1 MITFS
6 APFNGGS
13 VITAYKV
20 TILSG
25 DGSTYLEDLNNC
37 DASTTDIMTNK
48 RCTIPFGD
56 LRADPFNLPWGSSV
70 YAKIA
75 AINLMGTSLDSV
87 AGNGAEITRVPD
99 PPINLVKNTL
109 VSNAVTI
116 GIQWDNG
123 LESGGVPVLDYRVW
137 YDQGTDTY
145 MILDYEISDTQY
157 VTTVPLTSGTYYT
170 FKVQSRNL
178 VGFSDLSEPLAVFA
192 AQMPDEPN
200 TPVTTTE
207 GLYVKISWNEPND

>member
-1 MITFS
+1 LITFS

-170 FKVQSRNL
+170 FKV
-178 VGFSDLSEPLAVFA
+178 
-192 AQMPDEPN
+192 
-200 TPVTTTE
+200 
-207 GLYVKISWNEPND
+207 